1 MEASMVRNDILT
13 SLDIVNSRLAEF
25 MGFDNIVHND
35 IGHVVGE
42 KEGKLRFIPR
52 CTESWLHAM
61 DMVRKLNEHGYVL
74 QLEQYKHGG
83 MLYWD
88 AVFVS
93 ADSKTEY
100 EFAQASSPLEAISMA
115 AYALV
120 INYDVKT
127 LSGEAENGIE
137 CINPIV
143 QINDEHIV
151 VTAIKKIG
159 SITPVV
165 DTAGQAKYMF
175 YLFVEGFQQ
184 PFRQYFATLEEAVK
198 AKSDILDKICAY
210 CNK

>member
-1 MEASMVRNDILT
+1 MEASMARNDTLT

-25 MGFDNIVHND
+25 MGYDNIVHND

-42 KEGKLRFIPR
+42 KEGRLRFIPR

-61 DMVRKLNEHGYVL
+61 DLVRKLNEQGYVL
-74 QLEQYKHGG
+74 QLEQYKQGG

-93 ADSKTEY
+93 SDVKTEY

-120 INYDVKT
+120 LNYDVKT
-127 LSGEAENGIE
+127 LSDDVKNVTT
-137 CINPIV
+137 CPTPIV

-159 SITPVV
+159 SITPMISLEEPYR
-165 DTAGQAKYMF
+165 YMF

-184 PFRQYFATLEEAVK
+184 PFRLYFATLEEAVK